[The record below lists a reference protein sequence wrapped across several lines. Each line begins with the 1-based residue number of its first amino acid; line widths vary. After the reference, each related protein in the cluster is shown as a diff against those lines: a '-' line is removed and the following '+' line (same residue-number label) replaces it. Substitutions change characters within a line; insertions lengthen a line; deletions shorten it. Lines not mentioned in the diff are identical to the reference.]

1 MSGKCEKTKLI
12 EGVIIKTSMK
22 RTLMVGGAVATI
34 GIATL
39 GSAGLAHAA
48 TSPSESNPGQSLID
62 TIAKKFNLNKDE
74 VKKVFDEDHTAREA
88 NREQKMKDR
97 LDQAVKDGTLTQDQ
111 ADKLIA
117 KLKEMRTTRD
127 ADREAMKDKT
137 QAERKAL
144 MQAERDAYQKWL
156 SDNKIPEEFGAPMG
170 MGGGR
175 GHHGDMKP
183 DDTDAAAPDT
193 TTN

>member
-1 MSGKCEKTKLI
+1 M
-12 EGVIIKTSMK
+12 
-22 RTLMVGGAVATI
+22 ATI

-62 TIAKKFNLNKDE
+62 SIAKKFNLNKDE

-88 NREQKMKDR
+88 NREQKLKDR

-127 ADREAMKDKT
+127 ANREAMKDKT

-175 GHHGDMKP
+175 GHHHGDMKP
-183 DDTDAAAPDT
+183 DDTDTSAPDT